1 MREEKEEGEEKEDKE
16 LMKRNVEGGRL
27 RGRQRI

>member
-16 LMKRNVEGGRL
+16 LMKRNVEEGRL